1 MKFSLT
7 LNSLYEDKAN
17 IKEESYGIESLI
29 DSNLLSLD
37 MYEYKACVESI
48 HMDMDVTKD
57 FDIVGI

>member
-7 LNSLYEDKAN
+7 LNSLYEEKTN

-37 MYEYKACVESI
+37 MSEYKACVESI
-48 HMDMDVTKD
+48 HMDMDVYKE
-57 FDIVGI
+57 FDIGM